1 MTTIKKRHPFSSL
14 KKTFNPIE
22 LKPITINEKII
33 YNYNNE
39 LIEKIKIIKHS
50 KKTRG
55 SSINNYSIITTFPEE
70 IFIFKNNLLTL
81 HDYFNH
87 EIKSKCL
94 SSYTFL
100 LYNLLKKEERVILNN
115 SSAILTESLIISY
128 KEPGN
133 YEELKTNIIS
143 LIERVISFS
152 NCFVKYIKIKHA
164 KNTTVFL
171 KNRQTNS
178 KQRISILN
186 NPYSKLI
193 NIYTPIFILINKLM
207 DL

>member
-1 MTTIKKRHPFSSL
+1 MTTIKKRIPFSSL

-39 LIEKIKIIKHS
+39 LIEKIKAIKHS

-55 SSINNYSIITTFPEE
+55 SSIKSYSIITTFPEE
-70 IFIFKNNLLTL
+70 IFIFKNNLLSL
-81 HDYFNH
+81 YDYFNP

-94 SSYTFL
+94 SSYTCI

-115 SSAILTESLIISY
+115 SSAVLTESLIISY
-128 KEPGN
+128 KETGN

-143 LIERVISFS
+143 LIEKVISFS
-152 NCFVKYIKIKHA
+152 NCFVKYIKIKHS
-164 KNTTVFL
+164 KNTTIL
-171 KNRQTNS
+171 INSRQTNS
-178 KQRISILN
+178 KKRVSILN
-186 NPYSKLI
+186 NPYLKLV
-193 NIYTPIFILINKLM
+193 NIYTPLFILINKLM